1 MGARSPNLGPWDFP
15 ATAEK
20 AFKNL
25 AEALQ
30 AEAARNKLS
39 LGWEAKTEI
48 PV

>member
-1 MGARSPNLGPWDFP
+1 LGFSRNRGKGIQEP
-15 ATAEK
+15 
-20 AFKNL
+20 